1 MLSMS
6 FRRAAMLLVAAV
18 WTAPLAAQPAAEA
31 PRALSLED
39 ALQLAARRAPS
50 VELARAG
57 LLRARGQEDQA
68 RSQFLPQ
75 LSGSVSYQR
84 LLANTFDGLTRRF
97 PGPPDTTSG
106 DDGGGGAGGL
116 GPIGLVFASP
126 NTMIL
131 GLTGSQ
137 TLFAGGQLRAN
148 RNAAIASRTAAD
160 LGVTSAKAQL
170 ALDVTQ
176 AYYDAVLADKLLTIA
191 ESTYVQTERTFRQVS
206 LTRQVGTASEF
217 SLIQARVAR
226 DNQRPQYLSART
238 QRDVAAV
245 RLRQLL
251 RLPLDAPLALTT
263 DVEQAVPAVRSAAAN
278 QPISLTPTALV
289 VDADALLDA
298 DAAVARHVDSL
309 VAGADTVV
317 RSRAA
322 VRQASLNVRAQEALL
337 RAQRGQ
343 RWPSLALTGNYQR
356 SAYPQRELFN
366 AYGGFF
372 PRSIGDFFAQSSV
385 SLGIQFPIFT
395 GGRITGQIRSA
406 EAGLI
411 EARERLNQTE
421 DAAALEN
428 RLAIAELEQAEAAWA
443 ASVGTA
449 EQATRGYQIAEVRF
463 KEGISTPLE
472 LADSRVQLQQARAN
486 RATSARNVAV
496 ARMKLALLR
505 DLPLGAVNGA
515 SAGAAGANAGD
526 AGAAQGGG
534 SFGGGTGG
542 AGGGQRAGAGGT
554 AVTSTTGGQP
564 GQPELD

>member
-1 MLSMS
+1 
-6 FRRAAMLLVAAV
+6 
-18 WTAPLAAQPAAEA
+18 
-31 PRALSLED
+31 
-39 ALQLAARRAPS
+39 
-50 VELARAG
+50 VELARASVV
-57 LLRARGQEDQA
+57 RARGQELQA
-68 RSQFLPQ
+68 QSQFLPQ

-84 LLANTFDGLTRRF
+84 LLANTFAGLNRRF
-97 PGPPDTTSG
+97 PPPPDTTSG
-106 DDGGGGAGGL
+106 GGDSGGGL
-116 GPIGLVFASP
+116 GVIGLVFASP
-126 NTMIL
+126 NTMVL

-148 RNAAIASRTAAD
+148 RNAAIAGRSAAD
-160 LGVTSAKAQL
+160 LGLTSAKAQL

-191 ESTYVQTERTFRQVS
+191 ESTYVQTERTYRQVS

-226 DNQRPQYLSART
+226 DNQRPAYLTARQ
-238 QRDVAAV
+238 QRDVASV

-251 RLPLDAPLALTT
+251 RLPLDAPIALTT
-263 DVEQAVPAVRSAAAN
+263 DVEQAVPAVRTATE

-289 VDADALLDA
+289 VDAEALLEA
-298 DAAVARHVDSL
+298 DVAVAKHVDSL
-309 VAGADTVV
+309 VARADTVV
-317 RSRAA
+317 RARSA

-343 RWPSLALTGNYQR
+343 RWPSLALTTNYQR

-372 PRSIGDFFAQSSV
+372 PRSLGDFFAQASV
-385 SLGIQFPIFT
+385 SLGLQFPIFT
-395 GGRITGQIRSA
+395 GGRITGQIRAA

-411 EARERLNQTE
+411 EARERLHQAE
-421 DAAALEN
+421 DAAALEV
-428 RLAIAELEQAEAAWA
+428 RVAIAELEQAEAAWA

-449 EQATRGYQIAEVRF
+449 EQATRGYSIAEVRF
-463 KEGISTPLE
+463 REGISTPLE
-472 LADSRVQLQQARAN
+472 LADSRVQLQQATAN

-505 DLPLGAVNGA
+505 DLPLGAVSG
-515 SAGAAGANAGD
+515 GAAGGAPAGG

-534 SFGGGTGG
+534 SFGGGAAGG
-542 AGGGQRAGAGGT
+542 AAGGGQRSAAGG
-554 AVTSTTGGQP
+554 AAATSTAGGQP
-564 GQPELD
+564 GQPQQD